1 MTSTTSKPTLNP
13 ALKSFWRT
21 KARYRIL
28 YGGRAS
34 SKSWDAAGVA
44 IALAKMCKIR
54 VLCTRQ
60 FQNKIDESV
69 YTLLKIQIERFGLQS
84 EFRVMDNKIICNLTG
99 SEFLFY
105 GLWRNVDEIKSL
117 ESVDIHW
124 AEEAHLL
131 TKAQW
136 DIINPTIRAQ
146 GSQHW
151 IIFNP
156 RLSTDFVYQNFVVNP
171 PENAI
176 VRKINY
182 DENPFLSETMLDVIN
197 SAKNDEDFAHIYL
210 GEPKTTDDEAIIQR
224 KHIMAAVDAH
234 IKLGIT
240 PAGAPKIGY
249 DVADSGNDA
258 CATVSFK
265 GALVTNIDTWK
276 AKEDE
281 LLKSCTRVHARARE
295 EQALIIYDA
304 IGVGASCGAKFNELN
319 KQSNQ
324 RAILHQKFFA
334 GGVPAKPD
342 RQYKNTGIS
351 NRDFFSNIKA
361 QAWWIT
367 ADRFMNTYNAVI
379 NGQQFQE
386 SDMIFIDSKIP
397 HLEQLIDELVTPK
410 RDFDLAGRVKVESKK
425 DLAKRDIKSPNI
437 ADAFISVAGNIDA
450 SPMQIKL
457 R

>member
-1 MTSTTSKPTLNP
+1 MASPIMNP
-13 ALKSFWRT
+13 NLRGFFESNH
-21 KARYRIL
+21 RYYVL
-28 YGGRAS
+28 YGGRSS
-34 SKSWDAAGVA
+34 SKTNHTAGFC
-44 IALAKMCKIR
+44 IYLASTHR
-54 VLCTRQ
+54 VKFLCVRQ
-60 FQNKIDESV
+60 FQNRISDSVKTVLEESI
-69 YTLLKIQIERFGLQS
+69 YRAGLES
-84 EFRVMDNKIICNLTG
+84 EFKITENSIEHLNTG
-99 SEFLFY
+99 STFTFL
-105 GLWRNVDEIKSL
+105 GIQRNLNEIKGIAGVEIL
-117 ESVDIHW
+117 WI
-124 AEEAHLL
+124 EEAENLSEE
-131 TKAQW
+131 QW
-136 DIINPTIRAQ
+136 RIIMPTIREE
-146 GSQHW
+146 GSR
-151 IIFNP
+151 IFIVFNP
-156 RLSTDFVYQNFVVNP
+156 RYSTDFVYKNFVVNP
-171 PENAI
+171 PENSI

-182 DENPFLSETMLDVIN
+182 DENPFLSNTMRKVIDD
-197 SAKNDEDFAHIYL
+197 AKNDEDFAHIYL

-234 IKLGIT
+234 IKLGIA

-265 GALVTNIDTWK
+265 GSLVTNIDTWK